1 MLQVKTAPVLFYRQ
15 DRGEVDYL
23 SAAMMTC
30 AIEMVV
36 PLQYHFVFDLH
47 FQLIFNEWRGK
58 DCAKTGQ

>member
-1 MLQVKTAPVLFYRQ
+1 VKTAPGLFYRQ

-23 SAAMMTC
+23 SAAMC

-47 FQLIFNEWRGK
+47 FQLLFNEWRSK
-58 DCAKTGQ
+58 DCAKTVQ